1 MTIVSLSAPAIR
13 HPSFSLSLPRKP
25 NLRYNQFLVAY
36 CPISSFHFAARLL
49 RGVHACSFLFL
60 FCSLRSAPLRLSSSS
75 LFETLLSR
83 LVGDFHFPKQMVF
96 LCPRLSWLI
105 SSICCSRLLPPLG
118 SNLLH
123 LDSIISYS
131 WFSTSLPGY
140 PSFSVSFAECPLLFK
155 ASSLKHLRALGLW
168 SQFLSLHSCPGG
180 SILVSL
186 S

>member
-1 MTIVSLSAPAIR
+1 MNAFFVSTSNSSSLISLSPCLVNPTWDITNSWLLIV
-13 HPSFSLSLPRKP
+13 P
-25 NLRYNQFLVAY
+25 FLGF
-36 CPISSFHFAARLL
+36 ISAARLL

-60 FCSLRSAPLRLSSSS
+60 CLQTCPLRLSSSS

-131 WFSTSLPGY
+131 WFSTSLPKL
-140 PSFSVSFAECPLLFK
+140 PLLLSLLCWMS
-155 ASSLKHLRALGLW
+155 SSLQGFI
-168 SQFLSLHSCPGG
+168 S
-180 SILVSL
+180 
-186 S
+186 